1 MHLDTIVHFLPS
13 QILTLSTNLSR
24 VGSLVDDILNR
35 RGRDEPASVF
45 LRRRQNGI
53 RLLYFIA
60 SIVWDWGADAGQDAL
75 ARKVGLVPP
84 SSAVAVAAAS
94 TLERVALPAPGVVR
108 FRYCFMNSNRLSR
121 SSYSATQDGSSC
133 VVRC

>member
-1 MHLDTIVHFLPS
+1 M
-13 QILTLSTNLSR
+13 
-24 VGSLVDDILNR
+24 
-35 RGRDEPASVF
+35 F

-60 SIVWDWGADAGQDAL
+60 SIVWDWGADASQDAL

-108 FRYCFMNSNRLSR
+108 FRYCFSLLESPFTVVLQRHTGWIQLCRSMLTGALADAIVVSLIIECIFSDSSFFLLKFTENR
-121 SSYSATQDGSSC
+121 
-133 VVRC
+133 